1 MYFMPESLNVIIENK
16 TNKDILGLE
25 LKYLNDIGRKA
36 KASKIKAGDSVNLV
50 IETKNVSK
58 TNKFILKTREGMA
71 YIVDCNILENNCNLY
86 LKIYLNKIF
95 DGEIEFEAEYLKF
108 ENAIA

>member
-1 MYFMPESLNVIIENK
+1 MYFIPESLNVVIENK

-36 KASKIKAGDSVNLV
+36 KACKIKAGDSVNLV

-71 YIVDCNILENNCNLY
+71 YYLPYLY
-86 LKIYLNKIF
+86 
-95 DGEIEFEAEYLKF
+95 E
-108 ENAIA
+108 